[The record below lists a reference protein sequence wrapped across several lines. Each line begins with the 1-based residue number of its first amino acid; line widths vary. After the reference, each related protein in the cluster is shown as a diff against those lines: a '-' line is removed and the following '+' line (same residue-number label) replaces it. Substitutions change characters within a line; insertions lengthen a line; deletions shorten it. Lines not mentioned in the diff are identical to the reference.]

1 MCAVRGQ
8 PSETVN
14 MRSSSAKGTPAPTN
28 KKEGLTD
35 ERKYISTVVL

>member
-14 MRSSSAKGTPAPTN
+14 VRSSNAKGTPAPSR
-28 KKEGLTD
+28 
-35 ERKYISTVVL
+35 ERRVPDGRKHFRTVVF

>member
-14 MRSSSAKGTPAPTN
+14 MRSSNAKGTPALLD
-28 KKEGLTD
+28 KGRLTD
-35 ERKYISTVVL
+35 GRKYIRTVVF